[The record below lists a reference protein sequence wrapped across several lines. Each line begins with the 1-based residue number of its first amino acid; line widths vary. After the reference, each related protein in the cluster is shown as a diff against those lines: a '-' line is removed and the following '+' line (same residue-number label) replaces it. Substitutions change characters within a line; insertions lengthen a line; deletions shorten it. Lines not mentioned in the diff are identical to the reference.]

1 MASAQYYGQDYKRVF
16 SLKLLHLKVMALF
29 VYLYSVTDTA
39 ILIMHVH
46 NGLLPQRSVHVY
58 SIVTAC
64 SLCTRVTAPVCSS
77 RNLNYTTIVIMFILL
92 TCYLA
97 IKLLN
102 VTFVCILSTQIHVVL
117 YEYTCRSFI

>member
-46 NGLLPQRSVHVY
+46 NGKEVY
-58 SIVTAC
+58 M
-64 SLCTRVTAPVCSS
+64 
-77 RNLNYTTIVIMFILL
+77 Y
-92 TCYLA
+92 
-97 IKLLN
+97 
-102 VTFVCILSTQIHVVL
+102 ILSLLHAVFARGLQHLSVL
-117 YEYTCRSFI
+117 QETSIILQ